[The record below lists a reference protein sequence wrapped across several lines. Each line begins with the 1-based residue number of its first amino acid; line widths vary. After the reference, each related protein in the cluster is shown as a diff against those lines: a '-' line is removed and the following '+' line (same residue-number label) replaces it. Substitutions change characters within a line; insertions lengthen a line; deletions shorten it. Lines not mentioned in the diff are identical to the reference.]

1 MYVGQLHSIT
11 VRLCQYRGML
21 GCSQTTSSLYDGAG
35 LWLSQAG
42 GRASMLRITDGCA
55 LHLTMTA
62 PLLAVHVQAAPQQQQ
77 QQGAQADNAPR
88 QPSGTAA
95 EQYHLPKH
103 AEASWQPH
111 SDFARAALAE
121 AHQPSLQEQAVELL
135 NPQDADAAAT
145 AVGEAAAKQ
154 QSGSY
159 SKRPPLAAI
168 GHGKDTAQSA
178 AQELQYENAPSSSP
192 FAGGLEQ
199 HLEEAA
205 VPPEAAAETSYQ
217 PVSSGVDDEDSELLS
232 NSASHC
238 DALPPVPHMEDLGHV
253 DERHVTL
260 TARSAAH
267 HAADEAAASAQH
279 SAPLPEDMFTGLSM
293 SNVRQD
299 NHGAQAEQDLL
310 R

>member
-1 MYVGQLHSIT
+1 MGLCLYGGTGWWRSQPGARALMLKSTDSYV
-11 VRLCQYRGML
+11 
-21 GCSQTTSSLYDGAG
+21 
-35 LWLSQAG
+35 
-42 GRASMLRITDGCA
+42 

-62 PLLAVHVQAAPQQQQ
+62 PFLAVNLQAAPQQQQ
-77 QQGAQADNAPR
+77 AAQTENAPR
-88 QPSGTAA
+88 QPSGTVAV
-95 EQYHLPKH
+95 QDHLPQH

-121 AHQPSLQEQAVELL
+121 AHQPSLQEQAVALL
-135 NPQDADAAAT
+135 NPQGVDAAAAT
-145 AVGEAAAKQ
+145 GSEAAAKQ
-154 QSGSY
+154 QTGGS
-159 SKRPPLAAI
+159 SEHSPHAAA
-168 GHGKDTAQSA
+168 GHGRETAQSV
-178 AQELQYENAPSSSP
+178 AQELQYATAPSSSP

-199 HLEEAA
+199 QLGSAAQAA
-205 VPPEAAAETSYQ
+205 VPPEAAAETFYQ
-217 PVSSGVDDEDSELLS
+217 PVSPGVDDDNSELLS

-260 TARSAAH
+260 TTRSATH

-293 SNVRQD
+293 SIAGQD
-299 NHGAQAEQDLL
+299 NHGAQVEQDLL